1 MGKKTTDK
9 SSLLKAFRLY
19 VCCREDPH
27 SMAHYMPG
35 AFAAWKRSSAF
46 RTTGTSVK
54 TRNLR
59 YVHHLC
65 RHQLLGQ
72 MQ

>member
-1 MGKKTTDK
+1 MGEKTTDK

-35 AFAAWKRSSAF
+35 AFAAWERSSAF
-46 RTTGTSVK
+46 RTVK
-54 TRNLR
+54 TRKLQ
-59 YVHHLC
+59 YVHHLR

-72 MQ
+72 VQ